1 MSTDQHTAAA
11 TIASTSW
18 LTRVRRFPLWSI
30 RPRAL
35 TYLLG
40 LEVLV
45 GALTVVVLL
54 QGHFAAVDA
63 VRAALL
69 VGLSTLFSETANR
82 VDLLRRYLHLGVRDR
97 AWSNPTSVW
106 TFAAALLLPAGYA
119 AVVVAVIYGHILLR
133 SRRHKAARS
142 YRIVVSCTTT
152 LLGTYAAIA
161 LQGALGIRL
170 SDGGAEA
177 ALVALVALLGYTV
190 VSLVAI
196 TTAAYLERRP
206 ATVRAVLPGAD
217 ALGFEVAT
225 LLLGVVTAA
234 FVLGS
239 PWLLP
244 AVFVLVAVLH
254 RSTLVNELE
263 GAARTDTKTG
273 LLTADAWH
281 SLADQHL
288 LRAERQGTPV
298 AVLMID
304 LDHFKMVND
313 RCGHLAG
320 DRTLKAVSDRL
331 KEELR
336 GYDAVG
342 RFGGEEFIALLD
354 GVATETAM
362 NIAVRIT
369 QAIRALTP
377 SPPTTA
383 AHGQS
388 PHPSGWPTTPATA
401 PASMSCPPPR
411 TPRCTPRKP
420 PGVTVSAT
428 PRTAPTPPADPR
440 PTPPGDHQPHNAK
453 GVDRTL
459 PSAL

>member
-1 MSTDQHTAAA
+1 VCGTGRGRT
-11 TIASTSW
+11 
-18 LTRVRRFPLWSI
+18 
-30 RPRAL
+30 RPR
-35 TYLLG
+35 Y
-40 LEVLV
+40 
-45 GALTVVVLL
+45 
-54 QGHFAAVDA
+54 GH
-63 VRAALL
+63 
-69 VGLSTLFSETANR
+69 
-82 VDLLRRYLHLGVRDR
+82 
-97 AWSNPTSVW
+97 
-106 TFAAALLLPAGYA
+106 FAAALLLPAGYA
-119 AVVVAVIYGHILLR
+119 AVVVAVIYAHILLR

-161 LQGALGIRL
+161 LQGVLGIRL

-206 ATVRAVLPGAD
+206 ATVQAVLPGAD
-217 ALGFEVAT
+217 AVGFEVAT

-304 LDHFKMVND
+304 LDHFKLVND

-354 GVATETAM
+354 GVATEAAT

-377 SPPTTA
+377 ITA
-383 AHGQS
+383 DHGCAR
-388 PHPSGWPTTPATA
+388 PITA
-401 PASMSCPPPR
+401 SIGVASY
-411 TPRCTPRKP
+411 
-420 PGVTVSAT
+420 
-428 PRTAPTPPADPR
+428 
-440 PTPPGDHQPHNAK
+440 PGDGTSIDALSAAADTAMYTAK
-453 GVDRTL
+453 TAGRDCVRHAENSINPTR
-459 PSAL
+459 

>member
-196 TTAAYLERRP
+196 ATAAYLERRP

-273 LLTADAWH
+273 LLNAGAWH

-377 SPPTTA
+377 LTA
-383 AHGQS
+383 DHGCAR
-388 PHPSGWPTTPATA
+388 PITA
-401 PASMSCPPPR
+401 SI
-411 TPRCTPRKP
+411 
-420 PGVTVSAT
+420 GVANY
-428 PRTAPTPPADPR
+428 
-440 PTPPGDHQPHNAK
+440 PGDGTSIDELPAAADTAMYTAK
-453 GVDRTL
+453 TAGRDCVRHAENSTN
-459 PSAL
+459 PTR

>member
-161 LQGALGIRL
+161 LQGALGIHL

-196 TTAAYLERRP
+196 ATAAYLERRP

-273 LLTADAWH
+273 LLNAGAWH

-288 LRAERQGTPV
+288 LRAERRGTPV

-304 LDHFKMVND
+304 LDHFKKVND
-313 RCGHLAG
+313 RFGHLAG

-354 GVATETAM
+354 GVAPETAM

-377 SPPTTA
+377 LTADHGCALPITASIGVANYPGDGTSIDELTA
-383 AHGQS
+383 AADTAMYTAKTAGRDCVRHAENS
-388 PHPSGWPTTPATA
+388 INPT
-401 PASMSCPPPR
+401 R
-411 TPRCTPRKP
+411 
-420 PGVTVSAT
+420 
-428 PRTAPTPPADPR
+428 
-440 PTPPGDHQPHNAK
+440 
-453 GVDRTL
+453 
-459 PSAL
+459 

>member
-196 TTAAYLERRP
+196 ATAAYLERRP

-273 LLTADAWH
+273 LLNAGAWH

-288 LRAERQGTPV
+288 LRAERRGTPV

-304 LDHFKMVND
+304 LDHFKRVND
-313 RCGHLAG
+313 RFGHLAG

-354 GVATETAM
+354 GVAPETAM

-377 SPPTTA
+377 LTADHGCALPITASIGVASYPGDGTSIDELTA
-383 AHGQS
+383 AADTAMYTAKTAGRDCVRHAENS
-388 PHPSGWPTTPATA
+388 TNPT
-401 PASMSCPPPR
+401 R
-411 TPRCTPRKP
+411 
-420 PGVTVSAT
+420 
-428 PRTAPTPPADPR
+428 
-440 PTPPGDHQPHNAK
+440 
-453 GVDRTL
+453 
-459 PSAL
+459 

>member
-1 MSTDQHTAAA
+1 VRTAQHHAAA
-11 TIASTSW
+11 FFSGFFPSR
-18 LTRVRRFPLWSI
+18 LDRVRRWELWSI
-30 RPRAL
+30 PPRAL

-45 GALTVVVLL
+45 GALTVVLL
-54 QGHFAAVDA
+54 LRGHFAAFDA

-133 SRRHKAARS
+133 SRRHRAARS

-161 LQGALGIRL
+161 LQGVLGIRL
-170 SDGGAEA
+170 SNGGAEA
-177 ALVALVALLGYTV
+177 ALVALVALLGYTF

-206 ATVRAVLPGAD
+206 ATVQAVLPGAD

-263 GAARTDTKTG
+263 VAARNDTKTG
-273 LLTADAWH
+273 LLNADAWH

-288 LRAERQGTPV
+288 LRAERRGTPV

-304 LDHFKMVND
+304 LDHFKRVND
-313 RCGHLAG
+313 RFGHLAG
-320 DRTLKAVSDRL
+320 DRTLKAVAVCL

-354 GVATETAM
+354 GVAPETAM

-377 SPPTTA
+377 LTADHGCARPITASIGVASYPGDGTSIDELTA
-383 AHGQS
+383 AADTAMYTAKTAGRDCVRHAENS
-388 PHPSGWPTTPATA
+388 TNPT
-401 PASMSCPPPR
+401 R
-411 TPRCTPRKP
+411 
-420 PGVTVSAT
+420 
-428 PRTAPTPPADPR
+428 
-440 PTPPGDHQPHNAK
+440 
-453 GVDRTL
+453 
-459 PSAL
+459 

>member
-196 TTAAYLERRP
+196 ATAAYLERRP

-273 LLTADAWH
+273 LLNAGAWH

-288 LRAERQGTPV
+288 LRP
-298 AVLMID
+298 
-304 LDHFKMVND
+304 N
-313 RCGHLAG
+313 AG
-320 DRTLKAVSDRL
+320 APR
-331 KEELR
+331 
-336 GYDAVG
+336 
-342 RFGGEEFIALLD
+342 
-354 GVATETAM
+354 
-362 NIAVRIT
+362 
-369 QAIRALTP
+369 
-377 SPPTTA
+377 SP
-383 AHGQS
+383 
-388 PHPSGWPTTPATA
+388 
-401 PASMSCPPPR
+401 C
-411 TPRCTPRKP
+411 
-420 PGVTVSAT
+420 
-428 PRTAPTPPADPR
+428 
-440 PTPPGDHQPHNAK
+440 
-453 GVDRTL
+453 
-459 PSAL
+459 

>member
-1 MSTDQHTAAA
+1 VVVTGVAGS
-11 TIASTSW
+11 
-18 LTRVRRFPLWSI
+18 RV
-30 RPRAL
+30 
-35 TYLLG
+35 G
-40 LEVLV
+40 LDLDVLVLQFGGDGWFGGHQLDSDGGLLV
-45 GALTVVVLL
+45 GA
-54 QGHFAAVDA
+54 GADVDD
-63 VRAALL
+63 RDLL
-69 VGLSTLFSETANR
+69 VQDDDEGLWWWP
-82 VDLLRRYLHLGVRDR
+82 GGRDR
-97 AWSNPTSVW
+97 CLSQGFPVDDQ
-106 TFAAALLLPAGYA
+106 FLAAHRDLE
-119 AVVVAVIYGHILLR
+119 VA
-133 SRRHKAARS
+133 
-142 YRIVVSCTTT
+142 CTTT

-161 LQGALGIRL
+161 LQGVLGIHL
-170 SDGGAEA
+170 SDDGGAEA
-177 ALVALVALLGYTV
+177 ALVALVALLGYTF

-206 ATVRAVLPGAD
+206 ATVQAVLPGAD

-304 LDHFKMVND
+304 LDHFKRVND
-313 RCGHLAG
+313 RFGHLAG
-320 DRTLKAVSDRL
+320 DRTLKAVAVCL
-331 KEELR
+331 KDELR

-354 GVATETAM
+354 GAATETAT
-362 NIAVRIT
+362 NTAVRIT

-383 AHGQS
+383 AHSQS
-388 PHPSGWPTTPATA
+388 PHPSG
-401 PASMSCPPPR
+401 
-411 TPRCTPRKP
+411 
-420 PGVTVSAT
+420 
-428 PRTAPTPPADPR
+428 
-440 PTPPGDHQPHNAK
+440 
-453 GVDRTL
+453 
-459 PSAL
+459 

>member
-1 MSTDQHTAAA
+1 MSTDQHTAAP

-18 LTRVRRFPLWSI
+18 LTRMRRFPLWSI
-30 RPRAL
+30 PPRAL

-40 LEVLV
+40 LELLV
-45 GALTVVVLL
+45 GALTVVLL
-54 QGHFAAVDA
+54 LRGHFAAVDA

-119 AVVVAVIYGHILLR
+119 AVVVAVIYAHILLR

-161 LQGALGIRL
+161 LQGVLGIRL

-206 ATVRAVLPGAD
+206 ATVQAVLPGAD

-273 LLTADAWH
+273 LLNAGAWH

-354 GVATETAM
+354 GVAPEAAM

-377 SPPTTA
+377 LTA
-383 AHGQS
+383 DHGCAR
-388 PHPSGWPTTPATA
+388 PITA
-401 PASMSCPPPR
+401 SI
-411 TPRCTPRKP
+411 
-420 PGVTVSAT
+420 GVANY
-428 PRTAPTPPADPR
+428 
-440 PTPPGDHQPHNAK
+440 PGDGTSIDELSAAADTAMYTAK
-453 GVDRTL
+453 TAGRDCVRHAENSINPTR
-459 PSAL
+459 

>member
-1 MSTDQHTAAA
+1 MSTDQHTAAP

-196 TTAAYLERRP
+196 ATAAYLERRP

-273 LLTADAWH
+273 LLNAGAWH

-288 LRAERQGTPV
+288 LRAERRGTPV

-304 LDHFKMVND
+304 LDHFKKVND
-313 RCGHLAG
+313 RFGHLAG

-354 GVATETAM
+354 GVAPETAM

-377 SPPTTA
+377 LTADHGCALPITASIGVANYPGDGTSIDELTA
-383 AHGQS
+383 AADTAMYTAKTAGRDCVRHAENS
-388 PHPSGWPTTPATA
+388 INPT
-401 PASMSCPPPR
+401 R
-411 TPRCTPRKP
+411 
-420 PGVTVSAT
+420 
-428 PRTAPTPPADPR
+428 
-440 PTPPGDHQPHNAK
+440 
-453 GVDRTL
+453 
-459 PSAL
+459 

>member
-196 TTAAYLERRP
+196 ATAAYLERRP

-273 LLTADAWH
+273 LLNAGAWH

-304 LDHFKMVND
+304 LDHFKKVND
-313 RCGHLAG
+313 RFGHLAG

-354 GVATETAM
+354 GVAPETAM

-377 SPPTTA
+377 ITADHGCALPITASIGVANYPSDGTSIDELTA
-383 AHGQS
+383 AADTAMYTAKTAGRDCVR
-388 PHPSGWPTTPATA
+388 HPEHSINPT
-401 PASMSCPPPR
+401 R
-411 TPRCTPRKP
+411 
-420 PGVTVSAT
+420 
-428 PRTAPTPPADPR
+428 
-440 PTPPGDHQPHNAK
+440 
-453 GVDRTL
+453 
-459 PSAL
+459 

>member
-196 TTAAYLERRP
+196 ATAAYLERRP

-273 LLTADAWH
+273 LLNAGAWH

-288 LRAERQGTPV
+288 LRAERRGTPV

-304 LDHFKMVND
+304 LDHFKKVND
-313 RCGHLAG
+313 RFGHLAG

-354 GVATETAM
+354 GVAPETAM

-377 SPPTTA
+377 LTADHGCAQPITASIGVANYPSDGTSIDELTA
-383 AHGQS
+383 AADTAMYTAKTAGRDCVRHAEHS
-388 PHPSGWPTTPATA
+388 INPT
-401 PASMSCPPPR
+401 R
-411 TPRCTPRKP
+411 
-420 PGVTVSAT
+420 
-428 PRTAPTPPADPR
+428 
-440 PTPPGDHQPHNAK
+440 
-453 GVDRTL
+453 
-459 PSAL
+459 

>member
-45 GALTVVVLL
+45 GALTVVLLL

-196 TTAAYLERRP
+196 ATAAYLERRP

-273 LLTADAWH
+273 LLNAGAWH

-354 GVATETAM
+354 GVAPETAM

-377 SPPTTA
+377 LTADHGCALPITASIGVANYPGDGTSIDELTA
-383 AHGQS
+383 AADTAMYTAKTAGRDCVR
-388 PHPSGWPTTPATA
+388 HPEHSINPT
-401 PASMSCPPPR
+401 R
-411 TPRCTPRKP
+411 
-420 PGVTVSAT
+420 
-428 PRTAPTPPADPR
+428 
-440 PTPPGDHQPHNAK
+440 
-453 GVDRTL
+453 
-459 PSAL
+459 

>member
-196 TTAAYLERRP
+196 ATAAYLERRP

-273 LLTADAWH
+273 LLNAGAWH

-288 LRAERQGTPV
+288 LRAERRGTPV

-304 LDHFKMVND
+304 LDHFKRVND
-313 RCGHLAG
+313 RFGHLAG
-320 DRTLKAVSDRL
+320 DRTLKAVAVCL

-354 GVATETAM
+354 GVATETAT
-362 NIAVRIT
+362 NTAVRIT

-377 SPPTTA
+377 LTADHGCAQPITASIGVASYPGDGTSIDALTA
-383 AHGQS
+383 AADTAMYTAKTAGRDCVRHAENS
-388 PHPSGWPTTPATA
+388 TNPT
-401 PASMSCPPPR
+401 R
-411 TPRCTPRKP
+411 
-420 PGVTVSAT
+420 
-428 PRTAPTPPADPR
+428 
-440 PTPPGDHQPHNAK
+440 
-453 GVDRTL
+453 
-459 PSAL
+459 

>member
-1 MSTDQHTAAA
+1 MSTDQHTAVA

-45 GALTVVVLL
+45 GALTVIVLP

-119 AVVVAVIYGHILLR
+119 AVVVAVIYAHILLR

-161 LQGALGIRL
+161 LQGALDIRL

-196 TTAAYLERRP
+196 ATAAYLERRP

-273 LLTADAWH
+273 LLNAGAWH

-288 LRAERQGTPV
+288 LRAERRGTPV

-304 LDHFKMVND
+304 LDHFKKVND
-313 RCGHLAG
+313 RFGHLAG

-354 GVATETAM
+354 GVAPETAM

-377 SPPTTA
+377 LTADHGCALPITASIGVANYPGDGTSIDALTA
-383 AHGQS
+383 AADTAMYTAKTAGRDCVRHAENS
-388 PHPSGWPTTPATA
+388 INPT
-401 PASMSCPPPR
+401 R
-411 TPRCTPRKP
+411 
-420 PGVTVSAT
+420 
-428 PRTAPTPPADPR
+428 
-440 PTPPGDHQPHNAK
+440 
-453 GVDRTL
+453 
-459 PSAL
+459 

>member
-1 MSTDQHTAAA
+1 MSTDQHTAAP
-11 TIASTSW
+11 TIAGTSW
-18 LTRVRRFPLWSI
+18 LTRMRRFPLWSI
-30 RPRAL
+30 PPRAL

-40 LEVLV
+40 LELLV
-45 GALTVVVLL
+45 GALTVVLL
-54 QGHFAAVDA
+54 LRGHFAVFDA

-119 AVVVAVIYGHILLR
+119 AVVVAVIYAHILLR

-161 LQGALGIRL
+161 LQGVLGIHL

-177 ALVALVALLGYTV
+177 ALVALVALLGYTF

-206 ATVRAVLPGAD
+206 ATVQAVLPGTD

-304 LDHFKMVND
+304 LDHFKLVND

-320 DRTLKAVSDRL
+320 DRTLKAVAVCL

-354 GVATETAM
+354 GVATETAT
-362 NIAVRIT
+362 NTAVRIT

-377 SPPTTA
+377 LTADHGCAQPITASIGVASYPGDGTSIDELTA
-383 AHGQS
+383 AADTAMYTAKTAGRDCVRHAENS
-388 PHPSGWPTTPATA
+388 INPT
-401 PASMSCPPPR
+401 R
-411 TPRCTPRKP
+411 
-420 PGVTVSAT
+420 
-428 PRTAPTPPADPR
+428 
-440 PTPPGDHQPHNAK
+440 
-453 GVDRTL
+453 
-459 PSAL
+459 

>member
-196 TTAAYLERRP
+196 ATAAYLERRP

-273 LLTADAWH
+273 LLNAGAWH

-288 LRAERQGTPV
+288 LRAERRGTPV

-304 LDHFKMVND
+304 LDHFKKVND
-313 RCGHLAG
+313 RFGHLAG

-354 GVATETAM
+354 GVAPETAM

-377 SPPTTA
+377 LTADHGCALPITASIGVANYPGDGTSIDELTA
-383 AHGQS
+383 AADTAMYTAKTAGRDCVRHAENS
-388 PHPSGWPTTPATA
+388 INPT
-401 PASMSCPPPR
+401 R
-411 TPRCTPRKP
+411 
-420 PGVTVSAT
+420 
-428 PRTAPTPPADPR
+428 
-440 PTPPGDHQPHNAK
+440 
-453 GVDRTL
+453 
-459 PSAL
+459 

>member
-1 MSTDQHTAAA
+1 MSTDQHTAAP

-18 LTRVRRFPLWSI
+18 LTRMRRFPLWSI

-45 GALTVVVLL
+45 GALTVVLL
-54 QGHFAAVDA
+54 LRGHFAAVDA

-119 AVVVAVIYGHILLR
+119 AVVVAVIYAHILLR

-161 LQGALGIRL
+161 LQGALDIRL

-196 TTAAYLERRP
+196 ATAAYLERRP

-273 LLTADAWH
+273 LLNAGAWH

-288 LRAERQGTPV
+288 LRAERRGTPV

-304 LDHFKMVND
+304 LDHFKKVND
-313 RCGHLAG
+313 RFGHLAG

-354 GVATETAM
+354 GVAPETAM

-377 SPPTTA
+377 LTADHGCALPITASIGVANYPGDGTSIDELTA
-383 AHGQS
+383 AADTAMYTAKTAGRDCVRHAENS
-388 PHPSGWPTTPATA
+388 INPA
-401 PASMSCPPPR
+401 R
-411 TPRCTPRKP
+411 
-420 PGVTVSAT
+420 
-428 PRTAPTPPADPR
+428 
-440 PTPPGDHQPHNAK
+440 
-453 GVDRTL
+453 
-459 PSAL
+459 